1 MLGNRKFVVDNFCE
15 IQALVRP
22 WADDEFWNFS
32 QHTVIPGAIYMIG
45 RRQFMDHNQQ
55 IKELAAAGT
64 IFPIFSNP
72 MEGSDTMVHQINRA
86 GYAELCLQNNALIIT
101 GGDMP
106 AEYPHLLFDNFLVKV
121 LDFDENIEAMKST
134 DKIYINSNKPYKF
147 LFLNGR
153 GRNHRRYLLER
164 FKINGLLNQSLWTNL
179 DDRKIYSLDLKYNYQ
194 GHEFGNTPFEVQQLP
209 CHYEVDRYLD
219 QLDKPIENTTQD
231 LYIKYHLFNQEWGD
245 IYINPSPY
253 IDTYFSFVTE
263 TVFSYT
269 HSFRTEK
276 IAKPIAMAH
285 PFIVASNE
293 GYYRDLHNIGF
304 KTFGH
309 LIDESFD
316 SIKDPQTRL
325 ERISTVVEDLCQ
337 QNLAEFLSA
346 AEEVCKYNQQHLI
359 ELHSKIYQEFPDRFY
374 QFVKPYINE

>member
-1 MLGNRKFVVDNFCE
+1 MLGNRKFVVDTFCE
-15 IQALVRP
+15 IHALVKQ
-22 WADDEFWNFS
+22 WADDEFWDFGH
-32 QHTVIPGAIYMIG
+32 HTIIPDAIYMIG
-45 RRQFMDHNQQ
+45 RRQFMDHCQQ
-55 IKELAAAGT
+55 IKELTAAGT

-86 GYAELCLQNNALIIT
+86 GYTELCLQNTALIIT

-134 DKIYINSNKPYKF
+134 DKIYTKIDKPYKF

-153 GRNHRRYLLER
+153 GRSHRRYLLER

-179 DDRKIYSLDLKYNYQ
+179 DDRTIYPLDLKFSYQ
-194 GHEFGNTPFEVQQLP
+194 GQDFNNIPFEVRQLP
-209 CHYEVDRYLD
+209 QQYEIERYLD
-219 QLDKPIENTTQD
+219 RIDKPIENLNQD
-231 LYIKYHLFNQEWGD
+231 LYIKYHLFNHEWGD
-245 IYINPSPY
+245 IYINPAPY
-253 IDTYFSFVTE
+253 VDTYFSFVTE
-263 TVFSYT
+263 TVFSYP

-285 PFIVASNE
+285 PFIVAANE
-293 GYYRDLHNIGF
+293 GYYQDLHNIGF
-304 KTFGH
+304 KTFSH

-316 SIKDPQTRL
+316 SIKDSQERL
-325 ERISTVVEDLCQ
+325 ERISQVVEELCQ
-337 QNLAEFLSA
+337 QDLTEFLSA
-346 AEEVCKYNQQHLI
+346 AEDVCKYNQQHLI